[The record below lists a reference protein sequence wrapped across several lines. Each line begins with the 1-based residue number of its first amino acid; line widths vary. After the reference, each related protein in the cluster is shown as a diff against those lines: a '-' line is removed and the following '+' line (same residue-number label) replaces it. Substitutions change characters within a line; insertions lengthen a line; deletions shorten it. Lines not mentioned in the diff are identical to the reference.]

1 MAFRTW
7 GKLLLTAL
15 GVSVLAGAGQ
25 LGVAHG
31 FGIVRIAGDFTDATV
46 NRWPAQLVWVGWC
59 AALAAVVGAVVTE
72 RLARAHPLTR
82 TATGQLALAGAAALG
97 AMVVA
102 PLCMQPARATQLNSV
117 DPVWA
122 VGICAALGALVGA
135 GAALAVLLRLPLGWN
150 VAAVAGTIWF
160 VALLSALP
168 ALAGTGPLPTVRLGV
183 FEPGW
188 LGADTAQRLA
198 PLVLPLVALLAGAA
212 SGALA
217 RWHGHPPLTSGA
229 TGAAGPVLVAFAYL
243 AAGPGDSADR
253 YQLAPYYGALIAVV
267 TGVLGSTAAALARW
281 PLFPRSDEAEA
292 GGDLPGTLGST
303 ASGAPGAGLPGTL
316 GSGLPGAQVAGKQP
330 AIVPTDILR
339 PLPTGPTP
347 PGAGGPADPDARPDA
362 ATARRVPATVGDP
375 LPDDR
380 TGDGRDHVGAG
391 APAGGP
397 PAHWEWPMAS
407 GTTAA
412 RPIGA
417 VETGG
422 ATDATATGG
431 ATTTIE
437 AGGPTGAGGVA
448 RAGDVNF
455 PDDAATTAGA
465 LAADGGGPTGPAAVA
480 EAAGTL
486 DPAGSTTEAPT
497 PARTKA
503 TGATGATEKTAAADA
518 TTAPDAPDRVAP
530 TAAPSPGR
538 PGPLPSDATQPVGD
552 VTQPDGPTSA
562 PAGGPAWDWS
572 LPPAPDGQPNAG
584 TAPRPRPRLP

>member
-1 MAFRTW
+1 MSGIRRIWRGWSNSSSRRPGASPRRAASRWRSDAPGRNVPDMAFRTW

-25 LGVAHG
+25 LGVAYG

-72 RLARAHPLTR
+72 RLARADPLTR
-82 TATGQLALAGAAALG
+82 TTTGQLALAGAAALG

-122 VGICAALGALVGA
+122 VGICAALGAVVGA

-168 ALAGTGPLPTVRLGV
+168 ALAGAGPLPTVRLGV

-188 LGADTAQRLA
+188 LGPDTAQRLA

-281 PLFPRSDEAEA
+281 PLFPRSDEGR
-292 GGDLPGTLGST
+292 GGGRPARDARLDRSRGTRRGTTRDARLGP
-303 ASGAPGAGLPGTL
+303 ARGAGRRRQT
-316 GSGLPGAQVAGKQP
+316 AG
-330 AIVPTDILR
+330 DR
-339 PLPTGPTP
+339 
-347 PGAGGPADPDARPDA
+347 AD
-362 ATARRVPATVGDP
+362 G
-375 LPDDR
+375 
-380 TGDGRDHVGAG
+380 H
-391 APAGGP
+391 P
-397 PAHWEWPMAS
+397 PA
-407 GTTAA
+407 AA
-412 RPIGA
+412 EQPH
-417 VETGG
+417 
-422 ATDATATGG
+422 
-431 ATTTIE
+431 
-437 AGGPTGAGGVA
+437 
-448 RAGDVNF
+448 
-455 PDDAATTAGA
+455 
-465 LAADGGGPTGPAAVA
+465 
-480 EAAGTL
+480 
-486 DPAGSTTEAPT
+486 
-497 PARTKA
+497 PAR
-503 TGATGATEKTAAADA
+503 G
-518 TTAPDAPDRVAP
+518 RR
-530 TAAPSPGR
+530 PGR
-538 PGPLPSDATQPVGD
+538 PGRGHGPPGPSDRRRPTAERPHRRW
-552 VTQPDGPTSA
+552 PGPRT
-562 PAGGPAWDWS
+562 GPA
-572 LPPAPDGQPNAG
+572 
-584 TAPRPRPRLP
+584 RR